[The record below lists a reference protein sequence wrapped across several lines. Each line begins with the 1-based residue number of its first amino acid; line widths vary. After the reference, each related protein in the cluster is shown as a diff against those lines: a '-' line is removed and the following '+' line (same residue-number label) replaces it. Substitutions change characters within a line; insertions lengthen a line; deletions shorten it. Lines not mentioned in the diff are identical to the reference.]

1 MKRFIQQT
9 LKLWQDNPL
18 YSGIV
23 VLATALIITFCMMLY
38 MVYALQTND
47 LAPENNRSRIL
58 RSTSGYSWNDRLQA
72 DYNTGMS
79 SVVAKAIFENLD
91 GVEEVSYTTN
101 YRMSGNSVHA
111 GTSRDN
117 SYSRTYMRV
126 DDAYFR
132 IYNYRFVAGAPFT
145 KEQSEANRMEVII
158 TDKLANALY
167 GTTDVVGK
175 TINIAREENKIVGVV
190 KSVSSI
196 FPNSYSE
203 IWRTFD
209 PSDFDWHDRAK
220 DLRGG
225 IMVTLLLKKG
235 YPKAEVARQVAER
248 VEAYNANRLD
258 DYVFSVGVEDI
269 DKIQIEVGSDVR
281 NYWKGTVRKFNGGIL
296 IAVLIAII
304 LLIPAVNMAGIHSSQ
319 IEKRIAE
326 VGVRK
331 SYGASSRRIMWQFFN
346 ENLMLTLVGGLLGLL
361 FSFIAIQAL
370 KDRLLA
376 TSINFFAT
384 ADDFTIPWKFF
395 FSPQL
400 FVVLLV
406 FCLLVNT
413 LSAIIPIWRAM
424 RTPIVETL
432 KSV

>member
-1 MKRFIQQT
+1 MKRFFQQT
-9 LKLWQDNPL
+9 LKLWRDNPL

-23 VLATALIITFCMMLY
+23 VLATALIITFCMVLY

-47 LAPENNRSRIL
+47 LAPESNRSRIL
-58 RSTSGYSWNDRLQA
+58 RSTMGYSWNNKLNA
-72 DYNTGMS
+72 DYNIGMS
-79 SVVAKAIFENLD
+79 SVVAKAIFEDLE

-101 YRMSGNSVHA
+101 YRMSGNSAHA

-132 IYNYRFVAGAPFT
+132 IYDYTFVAGAPFT
-145 KEQSEANRMEVII
+145 KEQSDANRMEVII

-167 GTTDVVGK
+167 GTNDVVGK
-175 TINIAREENKIVGVV
+175 TINIARQENKIVGVV

-196 FPNSYSE
+196 FTNSYSE

-209 PSDFDWHDRAK
+209 PSDFDWHDDAK
-220 DLRGG
+220 DLRGEL
-225 IMVTLLLKKG
+225 MATLLVKEG
-235 YPKAEVARQVAER
+235 YPKDKVAKQIAIK
-248 VEAYNANRLD
+248 VEEYNAHRLD
-258 DYVFSVGVEDI
+258 DYAFNVGVEDI
-269 DKIQIEVGSDVR
+269 DKIHIELASDFR
-281 NYWKGTVRKFNGGIL
+281 EYYMGNAKKLNGGLL
-296 IAVLIAII
+296 IGALLIII

-319 IEKRIAE
+319 IEKRMAE

-331 SYGASSRRIMWQFFN
+331 SYGASSQRIMWQFFS
-346 ENLMLTLVGGLLGLL
+346 ENLMLTLLGGVLAMILSIGM
-361 FSFIAIQAL
+361 IVIL
-370 KDRLLA
+370 KDSILA

-384 ADDFTIPWKFF
+384 ADDFRIPWSFF

-400 FVVLLV
+400 FLVMLL

-413 LSAIIPIWRAM
+413 LSAIIPVLRAI